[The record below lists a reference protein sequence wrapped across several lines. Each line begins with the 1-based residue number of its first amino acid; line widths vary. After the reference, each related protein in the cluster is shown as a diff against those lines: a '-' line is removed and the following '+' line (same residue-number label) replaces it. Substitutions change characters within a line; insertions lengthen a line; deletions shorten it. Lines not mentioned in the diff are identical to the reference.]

1 MSSQEPLEQSDAA
14 GAARRRRRDRAAP
27 INAKE
32 ALEDVLLSAHRIAVS
47 MGEINAFRDASVSI
61 AEWAILRTIGDR
73 KNVSLREIGV
83 AAGVSRQRI
92 RKVLSDLQAK
102 GLVTMGRS
110 EEADKRARTISA
122 TPGTARVL
130 AAVSQ
135 QMQGLLPDGQSKQNR
150 RLAVAAR
157 TLDRLAKHV
166 RRSLEPARPR
176 RKKADS
182 APDLDED

>member
-1 MSSQEPLEQSDAA
+1 MSSQEPLKESGSA
-14 GAARRRRRDRAAP
+14 GAPRRRRGNTAP

-47 MGEINAFRDASVSI
+47 MGEINAFRDANVSI
-61 AEWAILRTIGDR
+61 AEWAILRTIGNR
-73 KNVSLREIGV
+73 KDVSLREIGV
-83 AAGVSRQRI
+83 ATGVSRQRI
-92 RKVLSDLQAK
+92 RKLLSDLQSK
-102 GLVTMGRS
+102 DLVTMGRS
-110 EEADKRARTISA
+110 EGADKRARTISA
-122 TPGTARVL
+122 TAGAARVL

-135 QMQGLLPDGQSKQNR
+135 QMQGLLPDGQSKQNH

-166 RRSLEPARPR
+166 RRSLAPARPR

-182 APDLDED
+182 DLDED